1 MPFWRRSRL
10 TLLSAGTAVVVAMA
24 VILAV
29 SLMGGGSQG
38 GGEIFLQT
46 ASAAGRDPFTP
57 SVATDT
63 RGAETP
69 SGPST
74 SRIGSRTVAVSGAHP
89 GLYGGTQNVASCD
102 VEKQIAYLAE
112 NENKGSAFAGALRIP
127 RAEVPA
133 YLRSLT
139 PVRLTWDTRVTNHGY
154 RDGRATEYQAVL
166 QAGTAV
172 LVDDRGVPRVR
183 CACGNPLAPA
193 VAVQG
198 EQTYTGR
205 KWASFRSA
213 AIVAVIPAPKPM
225 KAVTMYDPETKAWFE
240 RPNGDVQGRSDHRI
254 PAPKGQPPDASFPV
268 LPEPTES
275 SDLFPE
281 GEEQSEPEGENE
293 DTQDGRTDEDK
304 EKGKDEKKD
313 DEQQQEDEPSRKD
326 EETGKPSDDEQQKD
340 EKKKDEQQKDEK
352 KKDEQQK
359 DEKKKDEQQKDDEQK
374 DDEQKDEKKDDEKKK
389 EEEQKKEQKKEEQQE
404 EKKDD
409 EKKKEEEQ
417 KEEPVAPETEQEQQ
431 PQQEEDQ
438 PVAPEPEQPQPPEPE
453 QPQPPEPEE
462 PAEPRQPEQSE
473 QQLPESPPAE
483 QPQQP
488 DEQEQ
493 PQPPAEEQPQQE
505 PQHS

>member
-10 TLLSAGTAVVVAMA
+10 TLLSAGMAVVVAMA
-24 VILAV
+24 VILAF

-63 RGAETP
+63 RGAGTP

-213 AIVAVIPAPKPM
+213 AIVAVVPAPKPM

-281 GEEQSEPEGENE
+281 GEEQSEPEGEDE

-304 EKGKDEKKD
+304 EKGK
-313 DEQQQEDEPSRKD
+313 
-326 EETGKPSDDEQQKD
+326 EE
-340 EKKKDEQQKDEK
+340 KKDEQ
-352 KKDEQQK
+352 
-359 DEKKKDEQQKDDEQK
+359 
-374 DDEQKDEKKDDEKKK
+374 
-389 EEEQKKEQKKEEQQE
+389 
-404 EKKDD
+404 
-409 EKKKEEEQ
+409 KEEEQ
-417 KEEPVAPETEQEQQ
+417 KEEEQKDEQKDEQKEEEQKEEEKKDEEKKDEEKKKGKEEKKKDEEKKEDEKKKEEQKEEEQKKDEKEEPVAPDPEEPQSPDEPEKPVAPETDQEQQ

-462 PAEPRQPEQSE
+462 PAEPRQPEQ
-473 QQLPESPPAE
+473 QLPESPPAE

-488 DEQEQ
+488 
-493 PQPPAEEQPQQE
+493 AEEQPQQE

>member
-10 TLLSAGTAVVVAMA
+10 TLLSAGMAVVVAMA
-24 VILAV
+24 VILAF

-63 RGAETP
+63 RGAGTP

-213 AIVAVIPAPKPM
+213 AIVAVVPAPKPM

-281 GEEQSEPEGENE
+281 GEEQSEPEGEDE

-304 EKGKDEKKD
+304 EKGK
-313 DEQQQEDEPSRKD
+313 
-326 EETGKPSDDEQQKD
+326 EE
-340 EKKKDEQQKDEK
+340 KKDEQKEEEK
-352 KKDEQQK
+352 KEE
-359 DEKKKDEQQKDDEQK
+359 EKKEEEKK
-374 DDEQKDEKKDDEKKK
+374 DEQKDE
-389 EEEQKKEQKKEEQQE
+389 Q
-404 EKKDD
+404 
-409 EKKKEEEQ
+409 KEEEQ
-417 KEEPVAPETEQEQQ
+417 KEEEKKDEQKDEQKEEEQKEEEQKEDEKKKEEQKEEEKKDEEKKEDEKKKEEKKDEEQKKDEKEEPVAPDPEEPQSPDEPEKPVAPETEQEQQ

-453 QPQPPEPEE
+453 E
-462 PAEPRQPEQSE
+462 PAEPRQPE

-488 DEQEQ
+488 
-493 PQPPAEEQPQQE
+493 AEEQPQQE

>member
-1 MPFWRRSRL
+1 MPFWRRSRI

-24 VILAV
+24 VILAF

-57 SVATDT
+57 SAATDT
-63 RGAETP
+63 RGAGPP

-127 RAEVPA
+127 RVEVPA

-198 EQTYTGR
+198 EQTYTGE

-213 AIVAVIPAPKPM
+213 AIVAVVPAPKPM

-268 LPEPTES
+268 LPEPTEP

-281 GEEQSEPEGENE
+281 GEEQSEPEGEDE

-313 DEQQQEDEPSRKD
+313 DEQQKEDEPSQKD
-326 EETGKPSDDEQQKD
+326 EETGKPSDDEQ
-340 EKKKDEQQKDEK
+340 KKD
-352 KKDEQQK
+352 
-359 DEKKKDEQQKDDEQK
+359 
-374 DDEQKDEKKDDEKKK
+374 
-389 EEEQKKEQKKEEQQE
+389 
-404 EKKDD
+404 
-409 EKKKEEEQ
+409 EEQ
-417 KEEPVAPETEQEQQ
+417 KEEQKK
-431 PQQEEDQ
+431 
-438 PVAPEPEQPQPPEPE
+438 
-453 QPQPPEPEE
+453 
-462 PAEPRQPEQSE
+462 
-473 QQLPESPPAE
+473 
-483 QPQQP
+483 
-488 DEQEQ
+488 DEKEK
-493 PQPPAEEQPQQE
+493 EEQKKDEKEKEEQKKDEEQKE
-505 PQHS
+505 EQKKDEEQKEEQKKDEKEKEEQ

>member
-10 TLLSAGTAVVVAMA
+10 TLLSAGTAVVVVMA
-24 VILAV
+24 VILTF

-63 RGAETP
+63 RGAGNP
-69 SGPST
+69 SGSST

-198 EQTYTGR
+198 EQTYTGK

-213 AIVAVIPAPKPM
+213 AIVAVVPAPKPM

-240 RPNGDVQGRSDHRI
+240 RPKGDVQGRSDHRI
-254 PAPKGQPPDASFPV
+254 PAPKGQPADASFPV

-281 GEEQSEPEGENE
+281 GEEQGEPEGEDE

-313 DEQQQEDEPSRKD
+313 DEQQKDEQKDEQKEDEQKD
-326 EETGKPSDDEQQKD
+326 EETGKPSDDEQPKD
-340 EKKKDEQQKDEK
+340 EKK
-352 KKDEQQK
+352 
-359 DEKKKDEQQKDDEQK
+359 KDDEQK
-374 DDEQKDEKKDDEKKK
+374 DDE
-389 EEEQKKEQKKEEQQE
+389 KKEEQQKE
-404 EKKDD
+404 EQQ
-409 EKKKEEEQ
+409 KEEEQQQKEEQQKEEQQKNEEQKNEEQ

-453 QPQPPEPEE
+453 E
-462 PAEPRQPEQSE
+462 PAEPQQPEQSE

-488 DEQEQ
+488 
-493 PQPPAEEQPQQE
+493 AEEQPQQE